1 MTFKLT
7 DTFDDQF
14 EYEDKIFHVD
24 MAFDNILRLFEL
36 FDDKSIPEWEKILW
50 GLEIL
55 IVEYDELREKPF
67 EEQFELF
74 KFVLREFLDID
85 LDQPLEQ
92 SEPQK
97 KIMDYTKD
105 AELIYASFF
114 AVYKIDLFE
123 MHGKLHW
130 KKFQALLT
138 YLPDN
143 SKFKEVVGYR
153 TMKIP
158 SANKVT
164 KEYRNHVIRMK
175 QLYALEDERSNIDG
189 VFDALAQTFKAQGK
203 GVKKGG

>member
-7 DTFDDQF
+7 DTFDDRF
-14 EYEDKIFHVD
+14 EYEDRVFHVD
-24 MAFDNILRLFEL
+24 MAFDNILRLFEM
-36 FDDKSIPEWEKILW
+36 FDDKSIPEWEKVLW

-55 IVEYDELREKPF
+55 IVEYDELRENPF

-85 LDQPLEQ
+85 LDQPPEQLEQ
-92 SEPQK
+92 QK
-97 KIMDYTKD
+97 KVMDYTKD

-114 AVYKIDLFE
+114 AAYKIDLFE

-138 YLPDN
+138 HLPDD

-164 KEYRNHVIRMK
+164 KEYRDHVIKMK
-175 QLYALEDERSNIDG
+175 RIYALEDEESNIDD
-189 VFDALAQTFKAQGK
+189 VFDTLAQTLKGQAK
-203 GVKKGG
+203 GVKKDG

>member
-7 DTFDDQF
+7 DTFDDCF
-14 EYEDKIFHVD
+14 EYEGKVFHVD

-36 FDDKSIPEWEKILW
+36 FDDPSISWWEKVLW

-55 IVEYDELREKPF
+55 IIEYDEWREKPF

-74 KFVLREFLDID
+74 KFILREFLDID
-85 LDQPLEQ
+85 LDQPPEQ
-92 SEPQK
+92 QK
-97 KIMDYTKD
+97 KIMDYQKD

-114 AVYKIDLFE
+114 AVYKIDLFK

-138 YLPDN
+138 HLPDD
-143 SKFKEVVGYR
+143 SKLKEVIGYR

-158 SANKVT
+158 SANQVS
-164 KEYRNHVIRMK
+164 KEYRDHVIKMK
-175 QLYALEDERSNIDG
+175 RLYALENESSNIDA
-189 VFDALAQTFKAQGK
+189 VFDTLARTFKAQTK
-203 GVKKGG
+203 GVKKDG

>member
-1 MTFKLT
+1 MTLKLT
-7 DTFDDQF
+7 DTFDDHF
-14 EYEDKIFHVD
+14 EYEGKIFHVD

-36 FDDKSIPEWEKILW
+36 FDDKSIPEREKVLW

-55 IVEYDELREKPF
+55 VVEYDELKEKPF

-85 LDQPLEQ
+85 LDQPPEQLEQ
-92 SEPQK
+92 QK
-97 KIMDYTKD
+97 KVMDYTKD

-114 AVYKIDLFE
+114 AAYKIDLFE

-138 YLPDN
+138 HLPDD

-164 KEYRNHVIRMK
+164 KEYRDHVIRMK
-175 QLYALEDERSNIDG
+175 QLYALEDEESNIDG
-189 VFDALAQTFKAQGK
+189 VFDTLAQTFKGQAR
-203 GVKKGG
+203 GVKKDG

>member
-7 DTFDDQF
+7 DTFDDCF
-14 EYEDKIFHVD
+14 EYEDKVFHVD
-24 MAFDNILRLFEL
+24 MTFDNILRMFEL
-36 FDDKSIPEWEKILW
+36 FDDKSISEWEKVLW

-55 IVEYDELREKPF
+55 IVEYDELREKSF

-85 LDQPLEQ
+85 LDQPPEQ
-92 SEPQK
+92 QR
-97 KIMDYTKD
+97 KIMDYQKD

-114 AVYKIDLFE
+114 AAYKVDLFE

-138 YLPDN
+138 HLPDD
-143 SKFKEVVGYR
+143 SKFKEVIGYR

-158 SANKVT
+158 SANQVS
-164 KEYRNHVIRMK
+164 KEYRDHVIKMK
-175 QLYALEDERSNIDG
+175 QLYSLEDESSNIDA
-189 VFDALAQTFKAQGK
+189 VFDALAQTFKAQAK
-203 GVKKGG
+203 GVKKDG

>member
-7 DTFDDQF
+7 DTFDDHF
-14 EYEDKIFHVD
+14 EYEGKAFHVD

-36 FDDKSIPEWEKILW
+36 FDDKSIPEWEKVLW

-55 IVEYDELREKPF
+55 IVEYDELKEKPF

-85 LDQPLEQ
+85 LDQPPEQ
-92 SEPQK
+92 QK
-97 KIMDYTKD
+97 KVMDYTKD

-114 AVYKIDLFE
+114 AAYKIDLFE

-138 YLPDN
+138 HLPDD

-164 KEYRNHVIRMK
+164 KEYRDHVIRMK
-175 QLYALEDERSNIDG
+175 QLYALEDEGSNIDD
-189 VFDALAQTFKAQGK
+189 VFDALAQTFKGQAK
-203 GVKKGG
+203 GVKKDG

>member
-7 DTFDDQF
+7 DTFDDYF
-14 EYEDKIFHVD
+14 EYEGKIFHVD

-36 FDDKSIPEWEKILW
+36 FEDKSIPEWEKVLW

-55 IVEYDELREKPF
+55 IVEYNKLREKPF

-85 LDQPLEQ
+85 LDQPPEQLEQ
-92 SEPQK
+92 QK
-97 KIMDYTKD
+97 KVMDYTKD

-114 AVYKIDLFE
+114 ASYKIDLFE

-138 YLPDN
+138 HLPDD

-164 KEYRNHVIRMK
+164 KEYRDHVIRMK
-175 QLYALEDERSNIDG
+175 QLYALEDEKTNIDG
-189 VFDALAQTFKAQGK
+189 VFDTLAQTFKSQAK
-203 GVKKGG
+203 GVKKNG

>member
-7 DTFDDQF
+7 DTFDDCF
-14 EYEDKIFHVD
+14 EYEGKVFHVD

-36 FDDKSIPEWEKILW
+36 FDDKSIPEWGKILW

-55 IVEYDELREKPF
+55 IVEYDQLREKPF

-85 LDQPLEQ
+85 LDQPPEQ
-92 SEPQK
+92 QK
-97 KIMDYTKD
+97 KIMDYQKD

-114 AVYKIDLFE
+114 AAYKLDLFE

-138 YLPDN
+138 HLPDD
-143 SKFKEVVGYR
+143 SKLKEVIGYR

-158 SANKVT
+158 SANQVS
-164 KEYRNHVIRMK
+164 KEYRDHVIKMK
-175 QLYALEDERSNIDG
+175 RLYALEDESSNIDA
-189 VFDALAQTFKAQGK
+189 VFDTLARTFKAQAK
-203 GVKKGG
+203 GVKKDG

>member
-7 DTFDDQF
+7 DTFDDHF
-14 EYEDKIFHVD
+14 EYEGKAFHVD

-36 FDDKSIPEWEKILW
+36 FDDKSILEWEKVLW
-50 GLEIL
+50 GLEVL

-85 LDQPLEQ
+85 LDQPPEQ
-92 SEPQK
+92 SEQQK
-97 KIMDYTKD
+97 EVMDYAKD

-114 AVYKIDLFE
+114 AAYKIDLFE

-138 YLPDN
+138 HLPDD

-153 TMKIP
+153 TMRIP

-164 KEYRNHVIRMK
+164 KEYRDHVIKMK
-175 QLYALEDERSNIDG
+175 RLYALEDEKPNIDG
-189 VFDALAQTFKAQGK
+189 VFDTLAQTFKGQAK
-203 GVKKGG
+203 GVKKDG

>member
-175 QLYALEDERSNIDG
+175 QLYALEDEGSNIDG
-189 VFDALAQTFKAQGK
+189 VFDALAQTFKVQGK
-203 GVKKGG
+203 GVKKNG

>member
-7 DTFDDQF
+7 DTFDDHF
-14 EYEDKIFHVD
+14 EYEGKTFHVD

-36 FDDKSIPEWEKILW
+36 FDDKSIPEWEKVLW

-55 IVEYDELREKPF
+55 IVEYDKLKEKSF

-85 LDQPLEQ
+85 LDQPPEQLEQ
-92 SEPQK
+92 QK
-97 KIMDYTKD
+97 KVMDYTKD

-138 YLPDN
+138 HLPDD

-164 KEYRNHVIRMK
+164 KEYRDHVIRMK
-175 QLYALEDERSNIDG
+175 QLYALEDEGSNIDD
-189 VFDALAQTFKAQGK
+189 VFDALAQTFKGQAK
-203 GVKKGG
+203 GVKKDG

>member
-7 DTFDDQF
+7 DTFDDCF
-14 EYEDKIFHVD
+14 EYEGKVFHVD

-55 IVEYDELREKPF
+55 IIEYDEWREKPF

-74 KFVLREFLDID
+74 KFILREFLDVD
-85 LDQPLEQ
+85 LDQPPEQ
-92 SEPQK
+92 QK
-97 KIMDYTKD
+97 KIMDYQKD

-114 AVYKIDLFE
+114 AAYKIDLFE
-123 MHGKLHW
+123 LHGKLHW

-138 YLPDN
+138 HLPDD
-143 SKFKEVVGYR
+143 SKFKEVIGYR

-158 SANKVT
+158 SADKVT
-164 KEYRNHVIRMK
+164 KEYRDHVIKMK
-175 QLYALEDERSNIDG
+175 RLYALEDESSNIDA
-189 VFDALAQTFKAQGK
+189 VFDTLARTFKAQAK
-203 GVKKGG
+203 GVKKDG